1 MLIVPFHL
9 SVQCWFRIMLVCTNT
24 SHRNAHCTI
33 SFLKPQVLVC
43 FSFKISISLSEY
55 PSSQRSFLH
64 PEAGTESLLVWML
77 PDRQLHPPYKSDCC
91 RTFHLPSAHFEAVQ
105 HPWSLWSRYS
115 RSGNTL
121 QQKRL
126 YAGKVQ
132 DYKYKIHSYLYD
144 LL

>member
-77 PDRQLHPPYKSDCC
+77 PDRQIHPPYKSDCC
-91 RTFHLPSAHFEAVQ
+91 RTFHLPLRSSSTSVELMIPLLSVRQYFATEKALC
-105 HPWSLWSRYS
+105 WESSR
-115 RSGNTL
+115 L
-121 QQKRL
+121 
-126 YAGKVQ
+126 
-132 DYKYKIHSYLYD
+132 
-144 LL
+144 

>member
-1 MLIVPFHL
+1 MYIIFMSLLYTSPHTKLIITQKESACKHFLFIISCHLTVPCL
-9 SVQCWFRIMLVCTNT
+9 FRIMLVCVNT

-77 PDRQLHPPYKSDCC
+77 PDRQIHPPYKSDCC
-91 RTFHLPSAHFEAVQ
+91 RTFHLPSAHFGAVQ
-105 HPWSLWSRYS
+105 HPWSL
-115 RSGNTL
+115 
-121 QQKRL
+121 
-126 YAGKVQ
+126 
-132 DYKYKIHSYLYD
+132 
-144 LL
+144 